1 MGCGSSTPTPS
12 ATSRTAAPTDLA
24 PKGLFDMTHLR
35 PASPVAAPESA
46 FSELKR
52 FVGFGSADEQE
63 LVRLR
68 EAAEAALP
76 ILLERLAEPIGE
88 HEEVRAV
95 FTDPQ
100 VRTQQLGDSVTAWVR
115 NVLRGPW
122 DDSYPERRNLI
133 REAWIEQHLPQR
145 YMVGMYDVSRRWF
158 TELCV
163 QEHGADAE
171 RLVPALD
178 AVARALD
185 LDLSLM
191 LASSHDDLLARIN
204 RHERLAMLGEL
215 SAGIHHELK
224 NPLAAISA
232 TVFALQERR
241 TLQADPRARELLARV
256 MSNVNRSNEIVGRM
270 LSLTRVRDPALHQ
283 TSVERLVERALHHC
297 RVPPGRRL
305 TVDLDP
311 TLPDIH
317 VDSAHVEQV
326 LLNLLENAFHA
337 CKDGGNVRVIGRLV
351 DGEVQLGVTDDGVG
365 VPASDIRRVFE
376 PLFSTKPEGTG
387 LGLALGRRLVE
398 ANGGTIAMTSEVGK
412 GTTVTLSFPR

>member
-1 MGCGSSTPTPS
+1 M
-12 ATSRTAAPTDLA
+12 AHLRRAPTIA
-24 PKGLFDMTHLR
+24 PSESTF
-35 PASPVAAPESA
+35 VA
-46 FSELKR
+46 LKR
-52 FVGFGSADEQE
+52 FVGFGPVDEDELASLRSIADA
-63 LVRLR
+63 RL
-68 EAAEAALP
+68 P
-76 ILLERLAEPIGE
+76 VLLERLAGLIDE
-88 HEEVRAV
+88 HEEVRTV
-95 FTDPQ
+95 FSDPQ
-100 VRTQQLGDSVTAWVR
+100 VRSRRLGESVGAWLR
-115 NVLRGPW
+115 NVLHGPW
-122 DDSYPERRNLI
+122 DDSYPGRREVV

-145 YMVGMYDVSRRWF
+145 FMVGIYDVARRWF

-163 QEHGADAE
+163 QTHGADAD

-178 AVARALD
+178 AVSRALD

-191 LASSHDDLLARIN
+191 LASSQDDLKSRIK
-204 RHERLAMLGEL
+204 RHERLAMIGEL

-241 TLQADPRARELLARV
+241 TLQADPRARELLTRV
-256 MSNVNRSNEIVGRM
+256 MSNVKRANEIVNRM
-270 LSLTRVRDPALHQ
+270 LSLTRVLDPALHR
-283 TSVERLVERALHHC
+283 TSVESLVERALHHC

-311 TLPDIH
+311 TLPEIR
-317 VDSAHVEQV
+317 VDSAHIEVV

-337 CKDGGNVRVIGRLV
+337 CKEGGNVRVIGRTV
-351 DGEVQLGVTDDGVG
+351 NGDVQLGVTDDGVG

-398 ANGGTIAMTSEVGK
+398 ANGGGIALSSEVGK